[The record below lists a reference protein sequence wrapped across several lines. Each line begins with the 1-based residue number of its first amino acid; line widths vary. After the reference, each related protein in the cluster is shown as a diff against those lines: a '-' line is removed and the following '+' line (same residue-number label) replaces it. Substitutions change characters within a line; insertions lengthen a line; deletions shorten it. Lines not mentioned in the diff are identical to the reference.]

1 MEQIRISE
9 RNSIRNDIKT
19 LEIQVKRNNETIKRL
34 HNLEDSTDFYKL
46 KIVKLK
52 EQIKLDEDK
61 IISLN
66 QKIEDINSG
75 KYDSDFIK
83 SREDNNIDMKNKINL
98 SKKKSSDEHEKK
110 QEDKKNLDI
119 DYKSFR
125 KYEGINDKTIEKETE
140 KFLKNSDSIPDYMKN
155 NLKEI
160 YNNKGYIWK
169 GITFFGFLP
178 RERDKTILFEKNRG
192 NILKIYEIDEYDCKI
207 FEKEGKKQKVLIS
220 TTRRIKF

>member
-19 LEIQVKRNNETIKRL
+19 LEIQVKRNNEAIKRL
-34 HNLEDSTDFYKL
+34 NNLEDSTDFYKL

-75 KYDSDFIK
+75 KYDSEFTK
-83 SREDNNIDMKNKINL
+83 TREDNNIDMKNKINL

-155 NLKEI
+155 NLKEMS
-160 YNNKGYIWK
+160 NNKGYIWK

-220 TTRRIKF
+220 TTRRNKF